1 MCFFKKKKK
10 ASEESD
16 ATIVGRLLGNVL
28 YNHRRTEKAVIGFG
42 TYVDAEYDA
51 PCAFIKNLGQALK
64 ADLGGDGGVTLLYRE
79 KEEMLVLVLKFAYI
93 EGSAE
98 MEIIEECVDSIDLD
112 AEETLPGDV
121 TGIQTLYCESKEG
134 EPLYTKIEF
143 KAEGVARKDLEFA
156 ARSLVDHIF
165 DWLDIV
171 WEAMEDEFGE
181 GEDEDEE

>member
-28 YNHRRTEKAVIGFG
+28 YNHRRTEKAPVTLG
-42 TYVDAEYDA
+42 TYKKNGA
-51 PCAFIKNLGQALK
+51 PCAFIKTLGPTLQ
-64 ADLGGDGGVTLLYRE
+64 ADLGDDGGVNLTYLE
-79 KEEMLVLVLKFAYI
+79 KEETLVLTLGFDYV

-98 MEIIEECVDSIDLD
+98 IEIIQECLDSIDLD

-121 TGIQTLYCESKEG
+121 THIHTVYCEDEAG
-134 EPLYTKIEF
+134 APLDTEIEF
-143 KAEGVARKDLEFA
+143 KAEGVARADLEFA

-165 DWLDIV
+165 DWLDTV
-171 WEAMEDEFGE
+171 YEAFEEEFGE
-181 GEDEDEE
+181 GDFDEDGE